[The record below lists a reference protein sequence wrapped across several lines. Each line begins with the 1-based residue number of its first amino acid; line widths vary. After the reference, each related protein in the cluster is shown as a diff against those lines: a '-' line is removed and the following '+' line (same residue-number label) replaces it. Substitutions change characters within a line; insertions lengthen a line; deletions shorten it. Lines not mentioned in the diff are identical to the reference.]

1 MKGVVWI
8 ELCLYT
14 SYFRNFSILQ
24 FTTLHNPIAF
34 LRVGQNS
41 KNFFSDLLLVCFQTP
56 PNFLVQSDLR
66 SYVTPVVILPP
77 EDTVHHNDSD
87 NVVDGNLVDTSD
99 ANSLTGDLVDLNH
112 RNGSVSP
119 DVLAE
124 RQVIISH
131 ME

>member
-1 MKGVVWI
+1 M
-8 ELCLYT
+8 L
-14 SYFRNFSILQ
+14 
-24 FTTLHNPIAF
+24 A
-34 LRVGQNS
+34 
-41 KNFFSDLLLVCFQTP
+41 VCFQTP

>member
-1 MKGVVWI
+1 
-8 ELCLYT
+8 
-14 SYFRNFSILQ
+14 
-24 FTTLHNPIAF
+24 
-34 LRVGQNS
+34 
-41 KNFFSDLLLVCFQTP
+41 
-56 PNFLVQSDLR
+56 
-66 SYVTPVVILPP
+66 VTPVVILPP

-87 NVVDGNLVDTSD
+87 TVVDGNLVDTSD

>member
-1 MKGVVWI
+1 
-8 ELCLYT
+8 
-14 SYFRNFSILQ
+14 
-24 FTTLHNPIAF
+24 
-34 LRVGQNS
+34 
-41 KNFFSDLLLVCFQTP
+41 
-56 PNFLVQSDLR
+56 
-66 SYVTPVVILPP
+66 VTPVVILPP